1 MAVTQN
7 IGIWRIYQE
16 AQAEERQVVNM
27 LIENKVQIKAIK
39 TGKYVAGKINGT
51 VMFTEGHFIV
61 YIEEKDCLI
70 DISKIKE
77 FPKDKMEKYSADKIE
92 KLLKPVKLTDEALIL
107 TGKTAR
113 LFENKETGD
122 KIWLN
127 NKYVK
132 MFGGCKC
139 HSAEIEDG
147 IKDVVFTRY
156 GKVVGLV
163 LPLKPPG
170 D

>member
-1 MAVTQN
+1 
-7 IGIWRIYQE
+7 
-16 AQAEERQVVNM
+16 M

-39 TGKYVAGKINGT
+39 TRKYMAGKVNGT

-61 YIEEKDCLI
+61 YIAEKDCLI

-92 KLLKPVKLTDEALIL
+92 KLLKPVKLTNEALISV
-107 TGKTAR
+107 GRAAR

-122 KIWLN
+122 RIWLDN
-127 NKYVK
+127 RYVK
-132 MFGGCKC
+132 MFDGCNPY
-139 HSAEIEDG
+139 SAETEDG
-147 IKDVVFTRY
+147 IKAVAFIRY
-156 GKVVGLV
+156 GKITGLV
-163 LPLKPPG
+163 IPLRIQE